1 MKLPSQC
8 GHGHLVAK
16 TEVPAV
22 RAVVVGRHR
31 GFHEHTETQRLRV
44 LVKTAV
50 SPDEPFTNG
59 RDPGLLDSAQRSRPT
74 VEPVRST

>member
-31 GFHEHTETQRLRV
+31 GLKEGMETHSNRGVAR
-44 LVKTAV
+44 
-50 SPDEPFTNG
+50 
-59 RDPGLLDSAQRSRPT
+59 
-74 VEPVRST
+74 